1 MTVSSE
7 LRDALCTED
16 LWRRMRKRVPP
27 IVSEYFVGGADEE
40 ITLKG
45 NVKAFQQTVLNV
57 RGATRFETLDTSTTV
72 LGHELAV
79 PWYISPVGSLRTI
92 YPKGDAV
99 AARVAGNFGT
109 VMGLSTLSGTRME
122 EVAAASSKQCWFQ
135 LYLCGGRD
143 TALRAIN
150 RAKQAG
156 FTALFLTIDTG
167 VSGQRRVHERM
178 KPLQALHPWEGLN
191 GQERL
196 QWLLRRL
203 QLAPQM
209 STRLPW
215 LTDLLGDEGVMRFVN
230 IIDDKGEPMP
240 FTDIGSQLASS
251 AVTWADFEWIR
262 EAWGRD
268 RPIIIKG
275 VHCAD
280 DAKRAEDVGA
290 DAVVWSNHGGRQMDR
305 VPPTLHMVQS
315 EMPKLND
322 SKLTFLMDGGIRCG
336 TDILIALSHGIQAVG
351 IGRAMVAGLGAGGE
365 AGLTRSFEILR
376 DGLERGMRLTG
387 VGSVDEIRSMGA
399 DLRCECLLQ
408 GDSHLPPFV
417 Y

>member
-16 LWRRMRKRVPP
+16 LWRRMRRRVPP
-27 IVSEYFVGGADEE
+27 IVAEYFVGGADEE

-99 AARVAGNFGT
+99 AARVAGKFGT

-122 EVAAASSKQCWFQ
+122 EVAAASAKQCWFQ

-143 TALRAIN
+143 TALRAID
-150 RAKQAG
+150 RAKKAG

-178 KPLQALHPWEGLN
+178 KPLQALHPWEGLT
-191 GQERL
+191 GSERL
-196 QWLLRRL
+196 QWILRRL

-315 EMPKLND
+315 EMPKLSN
-322 SKLTFLMDGGIRCG
+322 SRLTFLMDGGIRCG
-336 TDILIALSHGIQAVG
+336 TDVLIALSHGIQAVG

-376 DGLERGMRLTG
+376 EGLERGMRLTG

-399 DLRCECLLQ
+399 ELRCECLLQ

>member
-230 IIDDKGEPMP
+230 IIDEKGEPMP

-315 EMPKLND
+315 EMPKLNG

>member
-16 LWRRMRKRVPP
+16 LWRLMRRRVPP
-27 IVSEYFVGGADEE
+27 IVAEYFVGGADEE

-99 AARVAGNFGT
+99 AARVAGKFGT

-143 TALRAIN
+143 TALRAID
-150 RAKQAG
+150 RAKKAG

-178 KPLQALHPWEGLN
+178 KPLQALHPWEGLSGN
-191 GQERL
+191 QRL
-196 QWLLRRL
+196 QWILRRL

-315 EMPKLND
+315 EMPKL
-322 SKLTFLMDGGIRCG
+322 SESRLTFLMDGGIRCG
-336 TDILIALSHGIQAVG
+336 TDVLIALSHGIQAVG

-376 DGLERGMRLTG
+376 EGLERGMRLTG
-387 VGSVDEIRSMGA
+387 VGSVDEIRSMGS

>member
-16 LWRRMRKRVPP
+16 LWRQMRKRVPP

-92 YPKGDAV
+92 YPKGEAV

-143 TALRAIN
+143 TALRAID

-178 KPLQALHPWEGLN
+178 KPLQALHPWEGLSGN
-191 GQERL
+191 ERL
-196 QWLLRRL
+196 QWMLRRL

-315 EMPKLND
+315 EMPKL
-322 SKLTFLMDGGIRCG
+322 SGSRLTFLMDGGIRCG

-376 DGLERGMRLTG
+376 EGLERGMRLTG

>member
-16 LWRRMRKRVPP
+16 LWRLMRRRVPP
-27 IVSEYFVGGADEE
+27 IVAEYFVGGADEE

-99 AARVAGNFGT
+99 AARVAGRFGT

-143 TALRAIN
+143 TALRAID
-150 RAKQAG
+150 RAKKAG

-178 KPLQALHPWEGLN
+178 KPLQALHPWEGLT
-191 GQERL
+191 GSERL
-196 QWLLRRL
+196 QWILRRL

-262 EAWGRD
+262 EAWGTD

-315 EMPKLND
+315 EMPKLSD
-322 SKLTFLMDGGIRCG
+322 SRLTFLMDGGIRCG

-365 AGLTRSFEILR
+365 AGLTRSFEVLR
-376 DGLERGMRLTG
+376 EGLERGMRLTG

-399 DLRCECLLQ
+399 ELRCECLLQ

>member
-16 LWRRMRKRVPP
+16 LWRLMRRRVPP
-27 IVSEYFVGGADEE
+27 IVAEYFVGGADEE

-99 AARVAGNFGT
+99 AARVAGKFGT

-122 EVAAASSKQCWFQ
+122 EVAAASAKQCWFQ

-143 TALRAIN
+143 TALRAID
-150 RAKQAG
+150 RAKKAG

-178 KPLQALHPWEGLN
+178 KPLQALHPWEGLSGN
-191 GQERL
+191 ERL
-196 QWLLRRL
+196 QWILRRL

-215 LTDLLGDEGVMRFVN
+215 LTDLLGDEGVMRFLN

-262 EAWGRD
+262 EAWGKD

-315 EMPKLND
+315 EMPKLSN
-322 SKLTFLMDGGIRCG
+322 SRLTFLMDGGIRCG

-376 DGLERGMRLTG
+376 EGLERGMRLTG

>member
-150 RAKQAG
+150 RAKKAG

-178 KPLQALHPWEGLN
+178 KPLQALHPWEGLSGN
-191 GQERL
+191 ERL
-196 QWLLRRL
+196 QWILRRL

-290 DAVVWSNHGGRQMDR
+290 NAVVWSNHGGRQMDR

-315 EMPKLND
+315 EMPKL
-322 SKLTFLMDGGIRCG
+322 SGSRLTFLMDGGIRCG

-376 DGLERGMRLTG
+376 EGLERGMRLTG

>member
-16 LWRRMRKRVPP
+16 LWRRMRRRVPP
-27 IVSEYFVGGADEE
+27 IVAEYFVGGADEE

-99 AARVAGNFGT
+99 AARVAGKFGT

-143 TALRAIN
+143 TALRAID
-150 RAKQAG
+150 RAKKAG

-191 GQERL
+191 GNQRL
-196 QWLLRRL
+196 QWILRRL

-315 EMPKLND
+315 EMPKLSD
-322 SKLTFLMDGGIRCG
+322 SRLTFLMDGGIRCG
-336 TDILIALSHGIQAVG
+336 TDVLIALSHGIQAVG

-376 DGLERGMRLTG
+376 EGLERGMRLTG
-387 VGSVDEIRSMGA
+387 VGSVDEIRSMGS

>member
-16 LWRRMRKRVPP
+16 LWRRMRRRVPP
-27 IVSEYFVGGADEE
+27 IVAEYFVGGADEE

-99 AARVAGNFGT
+99 AARVAGKFGT

-143 TALRAIN
+143 TALRAID
-150 RAKQAG
+150 RAKKAG

-178 KPLQALHPWEGLN
+178 KPLQALHPWEGLSGN
-191 GQERL
+191 QRL
-196 QWLLRRL
+196 QWILRRL

-315 EMPKLND
+315 EMPKLSN
-322 SKLTFLMDGGIRCG
+322 SRLTFLMDGGIRCG
-336 TDILIALSHGIQAVG
+336 TDVLIALSHGIQAVG

-376 DGLERGMRLTG
+376 EGLERGMRLTG

-399 DLRCECLLQ
+399 ELRCECLLQ

>member
-16 LWRRMRKRVPP
+16 LWRLMRRRVPP
-27 IVSEYFVGGADEE
+27 IVAEYFVGGADEE

-99 AARVAGNFGT
+99 AARVAGKFGT

-122 EVAAASSKQCWFQ
+122 EVAAASAKQCWFQ

-143 TALRAIN
+143 TALRAID
-150 RAKQAG
+150 RAKKAG

-191 GQERL
+191 GNQRL
-196 QWLLRRL
+196 QWILRRL

-262 EAWGRD
+262 EAWGKD

-315 EMPKLND
+315 EMPKLSN
-322 SKLTFLMDGGIRCG
+322 SRLTFLMDGGIRCG

-376 DGLERGMRLTG
+376 EGLERGMRLTG

>member
-16 LWRRMRKRVPP
+16 LWRLMLRRVPP
-27 IVSEYFVGGADEE
+27 IVAEYFVGGADEE

-99 AARVAGNFGT
+99 AARVAGRFGT

-143 TALRAIN
+143 TALRAID
-150 RAKQAG
+150 RAKKAG

-178 KPLQALHPWEGLN
+178 KPLQALHPWEGLT
-191 GQERL
+191 GSERL
-196 QWLLRRL
+196 QWILRRL

-262 EAWGRD
+262 EAWGTD

-315 EMPKLND
+315 EMPKLSD
-322 SKLTFLMDGGIRCG
+322 SRLTFLMDGGIRCG

-365 AGLTRSFEILR
+365 AGLTRSFEVLR
-376 DGLERGMRLTG
+376 EGLERGMRLTG

-399 DLRCECLLQ
+399 ELRCECLLQ

>member
-230 IIDDKGEPMP
+230 IIDDQGEPMP

>member
-16 LWRRMRKRVPP
+16 LWRRMRRRVPP
-27 IVSEYFVGGADEE
+27 IVAEYFVGGADEE

-99 AARVAGNFGT
+99 AARVAGKFGT

-143 TALRAIN
+143 TALRAID
-150 RAKQAG
+150 RAKKAG

-178 KPLQALHPWEGLN
+178 KPLQALHPWEGLSGN
-191 GQERL
+191 QRL
-196 QWLLRRL
+196 QWILRRL

-262 EAWGRD
+262 EAWGMD

-315 EMPKLND
+315 EMPKLSN
-322 SKLTFLMDGGIRCG
+322 SRLTVLMDGGIRCG
-336 TDILIALSHGIQAVG
+336 TDVLIALSHGIQAVG

-376 DGLERGMRLTG
+376 EGLERGMRLTG

-399 DLRCECLLQ
+399 ELRCECLLQ

>member
-315 EMPKLND
+315 EMPKLNG

-408 GDSHLPPFV
+408 GDSHLPSFV

>member
-16 LWRRMRKRVPP
+16 LWRLMRRRVPP
-27 IVSEYFVGGADEE
+27 IVAEYFVGGADEE

-99 AARVAGNFGT
+99 AARVAGRFGT

-143 TALRAIN
+143 TALRAID
-150 RAKQAG
+150 RAKKAG

-178 KPLQALHPWEGLN
+178 KPLQALHPWEGLSGN
-191 GQERL
+191 QRL
-196 QWLLRRL
+196 QWILRRL

-262 EAWGRD
+262 EAWGKD

-315 EMPKLND
+315 EMPKLSN
-322 SKLTFLMDGGIRCG
+322 SRLTFLMDGGIRCG
-336 TDILIALSHGIQAVG
+336 TDVLIALSHGIQAVG

-376 DGLERGMRLTG
+376 EGLERGMRLTG
-387 VGSVDEIRSMGA
+387 VGSVDEIRSMGS

>member
-16 LWRRMRKRVPP
+16 LWRRMRRRVPP
-27 IVSEYFVGGADEE
+27 IVAEYFVGGADEE

-99 AARVAGNFGT
+99 AARVAGKFGT

-122 EVAAASSKQCWFQ
+122 EVAAASAKQCWFQ

-143 TALRAIN
+143 TALRAID
-150 RAKQAG
+150 RAKKAG

-178 KPLQALHPWEGLN
+178 KPLQALHPWEGLSGN
-191 GQERL
+191 QRL
-196 QWLLRRL
+196 QWILRRL

-315 EMPKLND
+315 EMPKLSD
-322 SKLTFLMDGGIRCG
+322 SRLTFLMDGGIRCG
-336 TDILIALSHGIQAVG
+336 TDVLIALSHGIQAVG

-376 DGLERGMRLTG
+376 EGLERGMRLTG
-387 VGSVDEIRSMGA
+387 VGSVDEIRSMGS

>member
-16 LWRRMRKRVPP
+16 LWRLMRRRVPP
-27 IVSEYFVGGADEE
+27 IVAEYFVGGADEE

-99 AARVAGNFGT
+99 AARVAGKFGT

-143 TALRAIN
+143 TALRAID
-150 RAKQAG
+150 RAKKAG

-178 KPLQALHPWEGLN
+178 KPLQALHPWEGLSGN
-191 GQERL
+191 QRL
-196 QWLLRRL
+196 QWILRRL

-262 EAWGRD
+262 EAWGMD

-315 EMPKLND
+315 EMPKLSN
-322 SKLTFLMDGGIRCG
+322 SRLTFLMDGGIRCG
-336 TDILIALSHGIQAVG
+336 TDVLIALSHGIQAVG

-376 DGLERGMRLTG
+376 EGLERGMRLTG

-399 DLRCECLLQ
+399 ELRCECLLQ

>member
-16 LWRRMRKRVPP
+16 LWRRMRRRVPP
-27 IVSEYFVGGADEE
+27 IVAEYFVGGADEE

-99 AARVAGNFGT
+99 AARVAGEFGT

-122 EVAAASSKQCWFQ
+122 EVAAASAKQCWFQ

-143 TALRAIN
+143 TALRAID
-150 RAKQAG
+150 RAKKAG

-178 KPLQALHPWEGLN
+178 KPLQALHPWEGLSGN
-191 GQERL
+191 ERL
-196 QWLLRRL
+196 QWIMRRL

-315 EMPKLND
+315 EMPKLSD
-322 SKLTFLMDGGIRCG
+322 SRLTFLMDGGIRCG

-376 DGLERGMRLTG
+376 EGLERGMRLTG

>member
-1 MTVSSE
+1 
-7 LRDALCTED
+7 
-16 LWRRMRKRVPP
+16 MRKRVPP

-315 EMPKLND
+315 EMPKLNG

-408 GDSHLPPFV
+408 GDSHLPSFV

>member
-16 LWRRMRKRVPP
+16 LWRLMRRRVPP
-27 IVSEYFVGGADEE
+27 IVAEYFVGGADEE

-99 AARVAGNFGT
+99 AARVAGRFGT

-143 TALRAIN
+143 TALRAID
-150 RAKQAG
+150 RAKKAG

-178 KPLQALHPWEGLN
+178 KPLQALHPWEGLT
-191 GQERL
+191 GSERL
-196 QWLLRRL
+196 QWILRRL

-262 EAWGRD
+262 EAWGTD

-315 EMPKLND
+315 EMPKLSN
-322 SKLTFLMDGGIRCG
+322 SRLTFLMDGGIRCG
-336 TDILIALSHGIQAVG
+336 TDVLIALSHGIQAVG

-376 DGLERGMRLTG
+376 EGLERGMRLTG
-387 VGSVDEIRSMGA
+387 VGSVDEIRSMGS

>member
-16 LWRRMRKRVPP
+16 LWRRMRRRVPP
-27 IVSEYFVGGADEE
+27 IVAEYFVGGADEE

-99 AARVAGNFGT
+99 AARVAGKFGT

-143 TALRAIN
+143 TALRAID
-150 RAKQAG
+150 RAKKAG

-178 KPLQALHPWEGLN
+178 KPLQALHPWEGLSGN
-191 GQERL
+191 QRL
-196 QWLLRRL
+196 QWILRRL

-315 EMPKLND
+315 EMPKLSN
-322 SKLTFLMDGGIRCG
+322 SRLTFLMDGGIRCG
-336 TDILIALSHGIQAVG
+336 TDVLIALSHGIQAVG

-376 DGLERGMRLTG
+376 EGLERGMRLTG
-387 VGSVDEIRSMGA
+387 VGSVDEIRSMGS

>member
-16 LWRRMRKRVPP
+16 LWRRMRRRVPP
-27 IVSEYFVGGADEE
+27 IVAEYFVGGADEE

-99 AARVAGNFGT
+99 AARVAGKFGT

-143 TALRAIN
+143 TALRAID
-150 RAKQAG
+150 RAKKAG

-178 KPLQALHPWEGLN
+178 KPLQALHPWEGLSGN
-191 GQERL
+191 QRL
-196 QWLLRRL
+196 QWILRRL

-290 DAVVWSNHGGRQMDR
+290 DAIVWSNHGGRQMDR

-315 EMPKLND
+315 EMPKLSD
-322 SKLTFLMDGGIRCG
+322 SRLTFLMDGGIRCG
-336 TDILIALSHGIQAVG
+336 TDVLIALSHGIQAVG

-376 DGLERGMRLTG
+376 EGLERGMRLTG
-387 VGSVDEIRSMGA
+387 VGSVDEIRSMGS

>member
-16 LWRRMRKRVPP
+16 LWRRMRRRVPP
-27 IVSEYFVGGADEE
+27 IVAEYFVGGADEE

-99 AARVAGNFGT
+99 AARVAGKFGT

-143 TALRAIN
+143 TALRAID
-150 RAKQAG
+150 RAKKAG

-191 GQERL
+191 GNQRL
-196 QWLLRRL
+196 QWILRRL

-315 EMPKLND
+315 EMPKLSD
-322 SKLTFLMDGGIRCG
+322 SRLTFLMDGGIRCG
-336 TDILIALSHGIQAVG
+336 TDVLIALSHGIQAVG

-376 DGLERGMRLTG
+376 EGLERGMRLTG

-399 DLRCECLLQ
+399 ELRCECLLQ

>member
-315 EMPKLND
+315 EMPKLNG

>member
-1 MTVSSE
+1 
-7 LRDALCTED
+7 
-16 LWRRMRKRVPP
+16 
-27 IVSEYFVGGADEE
+27 
-40 ITLKG
+40 
-45 NVKAFQQTVLNV
+45 
-57 RGATRFETLDTSTTV
+57 
-72 LGHELAV
+72 
-79 PWYISPVGSLRTI
+79 
-92 YPKGDAV
+92 
-99 AARVAGNFGT
+99 
-109 VMGLSTLSGTRME
+109 
-122 EVAAASSKQCWFQ
+122 VAAASSKQCWFQ

-143 TALRAIN
+143 TALRAID
-150 RAKQAG
+150 RAKKAG

-178 KPLQALHPWEGLN
+178 KPLQALHPWEGLT
-191 GQERL
+191 GSERL
-196 QWLLRRL
+196 QWILRRL

-262 EAWGRD
+262 EAWGTD

-315 EMPKLND
+315 EMPKLSD
-322 SKLTFLMDGGIRCG
+322 SRLTFLMDGGIRCG

-365 AGLTRSFEILR
+365 AGLTRSFEVLR
-376 DGLERGMRLTG
+376 EGLERGMRLTG

-399 DLRCECLLQ
+399 ELRCECLLQ

>member
-230 IIDDKGEPMP
+230 IIDEEGEPMP

>member
-196 QWLLRRL
+196 QWILRRL

-408 GDSHLPPFV
+408 GDSHLPSFV

>member
-16 LWRRMRKRVPP
+16 LWRRMRRRVPP
-27 IVSEYFVGGADEE
+27 IVAEYFVGGADEE

-99 AARVAGNFGT
+99 AARVAGKFGT

-143 TALRAIN
+143 TALRAID
-150 RAKQAG
+150 RAKKAG

-178 KPLQALHPWEGLN
+178 KPLQALHPWEGLSGN
-191 GQERL
+191 QRL
-196 QWLLRRL
+196 QWILRRL

-215 LTDLLGDEGVMRFVN
+215 LTDLLGDEGVMRFLN

-262 EAWGRD
+262 EAWGKD

-315 EMPKLND
+315 EMPKLSD
-322 SKLTFLMDGGIRCG
+322 SRLTFLMDGGIRCG
-336 TDILIALSHGIQAVG
+336 TDVLIALSHGIQAVG

-376 DGLERGMRLTG
+376 EGLERGMRLTG
-387 VGSVDEIRSMGA
+387 VGSVDEIRSMGS

>member
-7 LRDALCTED
+7 FQDALCTED

-92 YPKGDAV
+92 YPKGEAV

-143 TALRAIN
+143 TALRAID

-178 KPLQALHPWEGLN
+178 KPLQALHPWEGLSGN
-191 GQERL
+191 ERL
-196 QWLLRRL
+196 QWMLRRL

-315 EMPKLND
+315 EMPKL
-322 SKLTFLMDGGIRCG
+322 SGSRLTFLMDGGIRCG

-376 DGLERGMRLTG
+376 EGLERGMRLTG

>member
-16 LWRRMRKRVPP
+16 LWRLMRRRVPP
-27 IVSEYFVGGADEE
+27 IVAEYFVGGADEE

-99 AARVAGNFGT
+99 AARVAGKFGT

-143 TALRAIN
+143 TALRAID
-150 RAKQAG
+150 RAKKAG

-178 KPLQALHPWEGLN
+178 KPLQALHPWEGLSGN
-191 GQERL
+191 ERL
-196 QWLLRRL
+196 QWILRRL

-215 LTDLLGDEGVMRFVN
+215 LTDLLGDEGVMRFLN

-315 EMPKLND
+315 EMPKLSN
-322 SKLTFLMDGGIRCG
+322 SRLTFLMDGGIRCG

-376 DGLERGMRLTG
+376 EGLERGMRLTG

>member
-191 GQERL
+191 SQERL

-315 EMPKLND
+315 EMPKLNG

-408 GDSHLPPFV
+408 GDSHLPSFV

>member
-16 LWRRMRKRVPP
+16 LWRLMRRRVPP
-27 IVSEYFVGGADEE
+27 IVAEYFVGGADEE

-99 AARVAGNFGT
+99 AARVAGRFGT

-143 TALRAIN
+143 TALRAID
-150 RAKQAG
+150 RAKKAG

-178 KPLQALHPWEGLN
+178 KPLQALHPWEGLT
-191 GQERL
+191 GSERL
-196 QWLLRRL
+196 QWILRRL

-262 EAWGRD
+262 EAWGTD

-315 EMPKLND
+315 EMPKLSD
-322 SKLTFLMDGGIRCG
+322 SRLTFLMDGGIRCG

-365 AGLTRSFEILR
+365 AGLTRSFEVLR
-376 DGLERGMRLTG
+376 EGLERGMRLTG
-387 VGSVDEIRSMGA
+387 VGSVEEIRSMGA
-399 DLRCECLLQ
+399 ELRCECLLQ

>member
-16 LWRRMRKRVPP
+16 LWRLMRRRVPP
-27 IVSEYFVGGADEE
+27 IVAEYFVGGADEE

-99 AARVAGNFGT
+99 AARVAGKFGT

-143 TALRAIN
+143 TALRAID
-150 RAKQAG
+150 RAKKAG

-178 KPLQALHPWEGLN
+178 KPLQALHPWEGLSGN
-191 GQERL
+191 QRL
-196 QWLLRRL
+196 QWILRRL

-315 EMPKLND
+315 EMPKLSD
-322 SKLTFLMDGGIRCG
+322 SRLTFLMDGGIRCG

-365 AGLTRSFEILR
+365 AGLTRSFEVLR
-376 DGLERGMRLTG
+376 EGLERGMRLTG

-399 DLRCECLLQ
+399 ELRCECLLQ